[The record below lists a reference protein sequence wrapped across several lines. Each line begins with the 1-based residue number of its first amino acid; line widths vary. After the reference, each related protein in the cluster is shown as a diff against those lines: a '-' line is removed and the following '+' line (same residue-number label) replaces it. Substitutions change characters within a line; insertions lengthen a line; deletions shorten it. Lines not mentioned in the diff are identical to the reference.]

1 MDSNKTIGYR
11 IVLCRERSAE
21 VRINLGNTVSESAV
35 RFKFGC
41 YFHTIPAGR
50 LSITIISELMVM
62 EQTVVKVESETV
74 FELSPF
80 DGAFDISNTGKIVDK
95 IGIMPTLFSLAYG
108 STRGMMAIRTAGT
121 ALANFPLPIVDAMEV
136 TAKMQQNN
144 V

>member
-1 MDSNKTIGYR
+1 MDRNKTIGYR
-11 IVLCRERSAE
+11 IVLCRERSSE
-21 VRINLGNTVSESAV
+21 VKINSGSTVPESAV
-35 RFKFGC
+35 SFKFGC
-41 YFHTIPAGR
+41 TIHSIPAGR

-62 EQTVVKVESETV
+62 EQTVVKVESETI

-80 DGAFDISNTGKIVDK
+80 EGAFDISNTGKIVDK

-121 ALANFPLPIVDAMEV
+121 ALANFPLPIVDAVEV

-144 V
+144 L